1 MRDNLCFML
10 NMENMSC
17 LGYNRKDWRND
28 RMKFKWDKKYLYWGI
43 TALIV
48 SAIVILFNYFVNH
61 NESVRLVFSK
71 LWKILAPIIDGIV
84 IAFLIDP
91 LVKWFE
97 NKFFPLFNK
106 KLKNYKDLP
115 SWHKKLVRILSL
127 VLSYIL
133 LLFFAFA
140 FFVTVVPQLRDS
152 VMDIYNNFPKY
163 KLNFEIFVNR
173 LTFRH
178 PELKTIVADIEEEY
192 SDAFIT
198 WRDSVLLPWVQG
210 IVAGMSVY
218 VLNTFSAIW
227 NLIVGFIVSIYI
239 ILMKEN
245 FKGQFKKIIYALFN
259 AKNGNII
266 IKNTRMAS
274 DKFSGFIIGKIIDS
288 LIVGILMFI
297 LCTIF
302 KFEYPALMA
311 IIIGVTNII
320 PVFGPIFGAIP
331 CTIILLLI
339 KPIHALYFVIV
350 VIILQLLDGNVI
362 GPKIL
367 GNSTG
372 ISSFW
377 VIFAITIFG
386 GFWGVPGMIVG
397 VPLFAVIYAILKS
410 ILEIVLKRKGI
421 TMDTKQYI
429 YLDHIDPDTH
439 EFIEAVSETPTIDNK
454 KLFRK
459 NKETSVDDNESFDV
473 KENEKN
479 EEK

>member
-1 MRDNLCFML
+1 
-10 NMENMSC
+10 
-17 LGYNRKDWRND
+17 
-28 RMKFKWDKKYLYWGI
+28 MKFKWDKKYLYWGI

-48 SAIVILFNYFVNH
+48 AAIVIMFNYFVNH
-61 NESVRLVFSK
+61 NEAVRMVFSK

-97 NKFFPLFNK
+97 TKLFPVFNK

-115 SWHKKLVRILSL
+115 SWHKKLIRILSL
-127 VLSYIL
+127 ILAYIL

-140 FFVTVVPQLRDS
+140 FFITVVPQLKDS
-152 VMDIYNNFPKY
+152 VLDIYSNFPKY
-163 KLNFEIFVNR
+163 KTNFEIFINR

-178 PELKTIVADIEEEY
+178 PELKTFVGNIEAEY

-198 WRDSVLLPWVQG
+198 WRDSVLIPWIQG
-210 IVAGMSVY
+210 IVTDMSVY
-218 VLNTFSAIW
+218 VINTFSAIW

-239 ILMKEN
+239 VLMKEN
-245 FKGQFKKIIYALFN
+245 FKGQFKKIVYAIFN

-288 LIVGILMFI
+288 FIVGILMFI
-297 LCTIF
+297 LCKIF
-302 KFEYPALMA
+302 RFEYSALLA

-386 GFWGVPGMIVG
+386 GFWGIPGMIIG

-410 ILEIVLKRKGI
+410 LLEIVLKRKGF
-421 TMDTKQYI
+421 TMDTNKYV
-429 YLDHIDPDTH
+429 YLDHIDPVSN
-439 EFIEAVSETPTIDNK
+439 EFIDASNDVEDKENFILKRKKKDIVKSTDEKISEEND
-454 KLFRK
+454 R
-459 NKETSVDDNESFDV
+459 
-473 KENEKN
+473 NEKN